1 MIHRATLKW
10 TNNTSAGTQ
19 AAVFYQVEGQNLS
32 PSFYANEFHVH
43 SYLLSTA
50 CTLNLKAS
58 IRPGLTGSQNLV
70 LQRLTVPAGADLTA
84 TPSVTTPTL
93 AFTSATALD
102 RTLAATSVAAGERIA
117 FRLFKPSASPALT
130 VPTWV
135 YVEWT
140 CF

>member
-10 TNNTSAGTQ
+10 TNTTGSGTQ
-19 AAVFYQVEGQNLS
+19 ATAFYQVDGPTLN
-32 PSFYANEFHVH
+32 PGFFANEFHVH

-58 IRPGLTGSQNLV
+58 IRPGLTGTQNLV
-70 LQRLTVPAGADLTA
+70 LQRMTVPAGADLTA

-93 AFTSATALD
+93 TFTSATALD
-102 RTLAATSVAAGERIA
+102 RTLAATTVAAGERIA